1 MPVVVED
8 RQGIRLVTIDRP
20 PVNALDVDT
29 LQELANVL
37 ESAAADGDVTGVVLT
52 GTGKVMSAGA
62 DLTKVLQGGDDYI
75 DAGIDALNRAF
86 RTLFTFPKPVVA
98 AVNGHALAGGAVL
111 VCGCDHRVMGAGAG
125 RIGVIELTAGVPFPA
140 WALELVS
147 HRVHSGYLEE
157 VVLFGRAY
165 EPEVAHRY
173 GLIDEVVGDGAIMDV
188 ALDRAREL
196 AKVPRR
202 TFFLTK
208 RSLRAAAVA
217 NAEALAAHDNE
228 VKEAW
233 RSPEVRAAI
242 ERQMAALR
250 GSAATG

>member
-1 MPVVVED
+1 MAVVVED
-8 RQGIRLVTIDRP
+8 RHSIRLVTLDRP

-29 LQELANVL
+29 LRELTNVL
-37 ESAAADGDVTGVVLT
+37 EAAAADGDINGVVLT
-52 GTGKVMSAGA
+52 GAGKVMSAGA
-62 DLTKVLQGGDDYI
+62 DLTKVLQAGDDYI

-86 RTLFTFPKPVVA
+86 RTLFIFPKPVVA

-125 RIGVIELTAGVPFPA
+125 RIGVIELAAGVPFPA
-140 WALELVS
+140 WALQLVS

-173 GLIDEVVGDGAIMDV
+173 GLIDEVVDDGAIVDV
-188 ALDRAREL
+188 ALDRAGEL
-196 AKVPRR
+196 AQVPSR
-202 TFFLTK
+202 TFMLTK

-228 VKEAW
+228 IKEAW

-242 ERQMAALR
+242 QLQMASLR
-250 GSAATG
+250 GSAAPG